1 MLNFEFYCPTR
12 VFFGR
17 DQHKRVGEII
27 KSYGFKKVLLHYGE
41 GSIKKT
47 GLYDEVV
54 KALNDAGIVFVEL
67 GGARPNPVLGLVR
80 KGIEI
85 CRKENVDLV
94 LAVGGGSAIDS
105 GKAIAVGAAND
116 CDPWL
121 FFMKKREPERALPVG
136 TILTLAATG
145 SETSASAVITN
156 EELKLKR
163 GYNSDF
169 HRPLF
174 SILNP
179 ELTYTVSPYQTAC
192 GIVDI
197 IMHTAERYL
206 TQKGEAE
213 VTDRIAEA
221 VLKSTINAGRKAL
234 KNPRDYKA
242 RATLMW
248 AGSISHNGLTGLGR
262 DFFMV
267 SHQIEHEISGMFEEV
282 AHGAGLAVV
291 FPAWMKYAYK
301 YNIPRFCQYAVRVW
315 NCEMDYANPE
325 NTAIAGIEATE
336 KFFREIGMPTTM
348 KELNIN
354 VTDENIEEM
363 AEKCTNYGERT
374 LPGYIEYGKKE
385 IIDILKLCM

>member
-1 MLNFEFYCPTR
+1 MINFEFYSPTR

-17 DQHKRVGEII
+17 DQQKRVGEII
-27 KSYGFKKVLLHYGE
+27 KGYGFNKVLLHYGG

-54 KALNDAGIVFVEL
+54 KALNDAGIDFVEL
-67 GGARPNPVLGLVR
+67 GGAQPNPILGLVK

-85 CRKENVDLV
+85 CKKENVDLV

-105 GKAIAVGAAND
+105 GKAIAVGAAHD

-121 FFMKKREPERALPVG
+121 FSSKKKVPEGALPVG
-136 TILTLAATG
+136 TILTLSATG
-145 SETSASAVITN
+145 SEMSSSAVITN

-163 GYNSDF
+163 GFNSEF
-169 HRPLF
+169 NRPLF

-179 ELTYTVSPYQTAC
+179 ELTFTVSPYQTAC

-197 IMHTAERYL
+197 MMHTAERYL

-221 VLKSTINAGRKAL
+221 VLKSTIEAGRAAM
-234 KNPRDYKA
+234 KNPRDYEA

-248 AGSISHNGLTGLGR
+248 AGSLSHNGLTGLGR
-262 DFFMV
+262 DYFMV

-315 NCEMDYANPE
+315 NCEMDYENPE
-325 NTAIAGIEATE
+325 NTVIAGIEATI
-336 KFFREIGMPTTM
+336 KYFKEIGMPTTLG
-348 KELNIN
+348 ELNI
-354 VTDENIEEM
+354 TEDSIEEM
-363 AEKCTNYGERT
+363 AEKCTDYGGRI

-385 IIDILKLCM
+385 IIDILKLCL

>member
-1 MLNFEFYCPTR
+1 MINFEFYCPTK

-17 DQHKRVGEII
+17 GQHKRVGEII
-27 KSYGFKKVLLHYGE
+27 RNYGFKKVLLHYGG

-54 KALNDAGIVFVEL
+54 KALNDAGIDFVEL
-67 GGARPNPVLGLVR
+67 GGAQPNPVLGLVK

-121 FFMKKREPERALPVG
+121 FFSKKKEPERALPIG
-136 TILTLAATG
+136 TILTLSATG
-145 SETSASAVITN
+145 SETSTSAVITN

-163 GYNSDF
+163 GLNTDLN
-169 HRPLF
+169 RPLF

-179 ELTYTVSPYQTAC
+179 ELTFTVSPYQTAC

-197 IMHTAERYL
+197 MMHTVERYI

-221 VLKSTINAGRKAL
+221 VLKSTIQAGRKAL
-234 KNPRDYKA
+234 KNPEDYEA

-248 AGSISHNGLTGLGR
+248 AGSLSHNGLTGLGR
-262 DFFMV
+262 DYFMV
-267 SHQIEHEISGMFEEV
+267 SHQIEHEISGMFEKV

-315 NCEMDYANPE
+315 NCEMDYENPE
-325 NTAIAGIEATE
+325 NTAIAGIEATID
-336 KFFREIGMPTTM
+336 FFREIGMPTTLR
-348 KELNIN
+348 ELD
-354 VTDENIEEM
+354 VPEDSIEEM
-363 AEKCTNYGERT
+363 AVKCTNYGERI

-385 IIDILKLCM
+385 IIEILRLCL

>member
-1 MLNFEFYCPTR
+1 M
-12 VFFGR
+12 
-17 DQHKRVGEII
+17 
-27 KSYGFKKVLLHYGE
+27 
-41 GSIKKT
+41 
-47 GLYDEVV
+47 V
-54 KALNDAGIVFVEL
+54 KALNDAGIDFVEL
-67 GGARPNPVLGLVR
+67 GGAQPNPVLGLVK

-121 FFMKKREPERALPVG
+121 FFSKKKEPERALPIG
-136 TILTLAATG
+136 TILTLSATG
-145 SETSASAVITN
+145 SETSTSAVITN

-163 GYNSDF
+163 GLNTDLN
-169 HRPLF
+169 RPLF

-179 ELTYTVSPYQTAC
+179 ELTFTVSPYQTAC

-197 IMHTAERYL
+197 MMHTVERYI

-221 VLKSTINAGRKAL
+221 VLKSTIQAGRKAL
-234 KNPRDYKA
+234 KNPEDYEA

-248 AGSISHNGLTGLGR
+248 AGSLSHNGLTGLGR
-262 DFFMV
+262 DYFMV
-267 SHQIEHEISGMFEEV
+267 SHQIEHEISGMFEKV

-315 NCEMDYANPE
+315 NCEMDYENPE
-325 NTAIAGIEATE
+325 NTAIAGIEATID
-336 KFFREIGMPTTM
+336 FFREIGMPTTLR
-348 KELNIN
+348 ELD
-354 VTDENIEEM
+354 VPEDSIEEM
-363 AEKCTNYGERT
+363 AVKCTNYGERI

-385 IIDILKLCM
+385 IIEILRLCL

>member
-1 MLNFEFYCPTR
+1 MNNFEFYCPTR

-17 DQHKRVGEII
+17 DQQKHVGEII
-27 KSYGFKKVLLHYGE
+27 KGYGFKKVLLHYGG
-41 GSIKKT
+41 GSIKKI

-54 KALNDAGIVFVEL
+54 KSLNDAEIDFVEL
-67 GGARPNPVLGLVR
+67 GGAQPNPILGLVK

-85 CRKENVDLV
+85 CRKENVELV

-105 GKAIAVGAAND
+105 GKAIALGAVND

-121 FFMKKREPERALPVG
+121 FFAKKKEPERALPVG
-136 TILTLAATG
+136 TILTLSATG
-145 SETSASAVITN
+145 SETSTSTVITN

-163 GYNSDF
+163 GFNSELN
-169 HRPLF
+169 RPLF

-179 ELTYTVSPYQTAC
+179 ELTFTVSPYQTAC

-197 IMHTAERYL
+197 MMHTAERYL
-206 TQKGEAE
+206 TLKGEAE

-221 VLKSTINAGRKAL
+221 VLKSTIQAGRAAL
-234 KNPRDYKA
+234 KNPEDYEA

-248 AGSISHNGLTGLGR
+248 AGSLSHNGLTGLGR
-262 DFFMV
+262 DYFMV

-336 KFFREIGMPTTM
+336 SFFKEIGMPTTLG
-348 KELNIN
+348 ELNI
-354 VTDENIEEM
+354 TEDSIEEM
-363 AEKCTNYGERT
+363 AEKCTNYGERI

-385 IIDILKLCM
+385 IIDILRLCL

>member
-1 MLNFEFYCPTR
+1 MINFEFYSPTR

-17 DQHKRVGEII
+17 DQQKRVGEII
-27 KSYGFKKVLLHYGE
+27 KGYGFNKVLLHYGG

-54 KALNDAGIVFVEL
+54 KALNDAGIDFVEL
-67 GGARPNPVLGLVR
+67 GGAQPNPILGLVK

-85 CRKENVDLV
+85 CKKENVDLV

-105 GKAIAVGAAND
+105 GKAIAVGAAHD

-121 FFMKKREPERALPVG
+121 FSSKKKVPEGALPVG
-136 TILTLAATG
+136 TILTLSATG
-145 SETSASAVITN
+145 SEMSSSAVITN

-163 GYNSDF
+163 GFNSEF
-169 HRPLF
+169 NRPLF

-179 ELTYTVSPYQTAC
+179 ELTFTVSPYQTAC

-197 IMHTAERYL
+197 MMHTAERYL

-221 VLKSTINAGRKAL
+221 VLKSTIQAGRAAM
-234 KNPRDYKA
+234 KNPRDYEA

-248 AGSISHNGLTGLGR
+248 AGSLSHNGLTGLGR
-262 DFFMV
+262 DYFMV

-315 NCEMDYANPE
+315 NCEMDYENPE
-325 NTAIAGIEATE
+325 NTVIAGIEATI
-336 KFFREIGMPTTM
+336 KYFKEIGMPTTLG
-348 KELNIN
+348 ELNI
-354 VTDENIEEM
+354 TEDSIEEM
-363 AEKCTNYGERT
+363 AEKCTDYGGRI

-385 IIDILKLCM
+385 IIDILKLCL

>member
-1 MLNFEFYCPTR
+1 MINFEFYSPTR

-17 DQHKRVGEII
+17 DQQKRVGEII
-27 KSYGFKKVLLHYGE
+27 KGYGFKKVLLHYGG

-54 KALNDAGIVFVEL
+54 KALNDAGIDFVEL
-67 GGARPNPVLGLVR
+67 GGAQPNPILGLVK

-85 CRKENVDLV
+85 CKKENVDLV

-105 GKAIAVGAAND
+105 GKAIAVGAAHD

-121 FFMKKREPERALPVG
+121 FSSKKKVPEGALPVG
-136 TILTLAATG
+136 TILTLSATG
-145 SETSASAVITN
+145 SEMSSSAVITN

-163 GYNSDF
+163 GFNSEF
-169 HRPLF
+169 NRPLF

-179 ELTYTVSPYQTAC
+179 ELTFTVSPYQTAC

-197 IMHTAERYL
+197 MMHTAERYL

-221 VLKSTINAGRKAL
+221 VLKSTIQAGRAAM
-234 KNPRDYKA
+234 KNPRDYEA

-248 AGSISHNGLTGLGR
+248 AGSLSHNGLTGLGR
-262 DFFMV
+262 DYFMV

-315 NCEMDYANPE
+315 NCEMDYENPE
-325 NTAIAGIEATE
+325 NTVIAGIEATI
-336 KFFREIGMPTTM
+336 KYFKEIGMPTTLG
-348 KELNIN
+348 ELNI
-354 VTDENIEEM
+354 TEDSIEEM
-363 AEKCTNYGERT
+363 AEKCTDYGGRI

-385 IIDILKLCM
+385 IIDILKLCL

>member
-54 KALNDAGIVFVEL
+54 KALNDAGIDFVEL

-248 AGSISHNGLTGLGR
+248 AGSISHNGLTGL
-262 DFFMV
+262 
-267 SHQIEHEISGMFEEV
+267 
-282 AHGAGLAVV
+282 AGTFLWYPIRSSMKSAECSRRLPTG
-291 FPAWMKYAYK
+291 PAWRLFS
-301 YNIPRFCQYAVRVW
+301 PH
-315 NCEMDYANPE
+315 
-325 NTAIAGIEATE
+325 G
-336 KFFREIGMPTTM
+336 
-348 KELNIN
+348 
-354 VTDENIEEM
+354 
-363 AEKCTNYGERT
+363 
-374 LPGYIEYGKKE
+374 
-385 IIDILKLCM
+385 

>member
-1 MLNFEFYCPTR
+1 MVNFEFYCPTR

-27 KSYGFKKVLLHYGE
+27 KGYGYKKVLLHYGG

-54 KALNDAGIVFVEL
+54 KSLEDAGIDFVEL
-67 GGARPNPVLGLVR
+67 GGARPNPVLGLVK

-85 CRKENVDLV
+85 CRKENVELV

-105 GKAIAVGAAND
+105 GKAIAIGAVHD

-121 FFMKKREPERALPVG
+121 FFAKKRKPERALPVG
-136 TILTLAATG
+136 VILTLAATG
-145 SETSASAVITN
+145 SETSDSAVITN

-163 GYNSDF
+163 GLNTELN
-169 HRPLF
+169 RPMF

-179 ELTYTVSPYQTAC
+179 KLTYTVSPYQTAC

-221 VLKSTINAGRKAL
+221 VLKSTIQAGRAAL
-234 KNPRDYKA
+234 KNPRDYEA
-242 RATLMW
+242 RAVLMW
-248 AGSISHNGLTGLGR
+248 AGSLSHNGLTGLGR
-262 DFFMV
+262 NYFMV
-267 SHQIEHEISGMFEEV
+267 SHQIEHEISGMFPEV

-325 NTAIAGIEATE
+325 NTVFAGIEATE
-336 KFFREIGMPTTM
+336 GFFKEIGMPTTL
-348 KELNIN
+348 KEIN
-354 VTDENIEEM
+354 VHEDSIEEM
-363 AEKCTNYGERT
+363 AEKCTNYGERI

-385 IIDILKLCM
+385 IMDILKLCL